1 MNQKTTVTAATVRQ
15 KMASNFLKKGLF
27 IATLSGMFYGFY
39 VAFIT
44 LAMSRGVWEDW
55 YGQNVAL
62 LSAFTVTYVI
72 GAIGSGINY
81 TLSAIWSIGIC
92 GVRGKLRD
100 VTRSLKTKPGKI
112 LILASLVGGPISTT
126 AFVVA
131 LQLAGSIAIPIAALC
146 PAIGAILSRIFYKQ
160 KLNLRMGCGILICL
174 IASVLIAIQGLEV
187 DAAPQMFLGIVIM
200 LIAAFGWGFEGCVAG
215 NATAFVD
222 YEVGIVIRQ
231 VTSGLAVLLILVPVM
246 ALFGGNIS
254 EAFVLTGRAIM
265 DMGSF
270 PIFIISAFFTVYTF
284 SLWYKG
290 NSMCGTALGMAA
302 NGTFSFWAPLA
313 CWLILGV
320 IMGMEGWT
328 LPPIAWFAAVLMF
341 IGILFIAVNPLTLFG
356 QKEEV
361 A

>member
-1 MNQKTTVTAATVRQ
+1 
-15 KMASNFLKKGLF
+15 
-27 IATLSGMFYGFY
+27 MFYGLY
-39 VAFIT
+39 TAFIT
-44 LAMSRGVWEDW
+44 LAMSRGVWDDW
-55 YGQNVAL
+55 YGQNLAL

-81 TLSAIWSIGIC
+81 SLSALWSIGIG

-100 VTRSLKTKPGKI
+100 VTRSLKTKPGRI
-112 LILASLVGGPISTT
+112 LVLAALIGGPISTT
-126 AFVVA
+126 AYVVA

-160 KLNLRMGCGILICL
+160 KLNLRMICGILICL
-174 IASVLIAIQGLEV
+174 VASVLIAIQGLDV
-187 DAAPQMFLGIVIM
+187 DAAPQMFLGIMIM
-200 LIAAFGWGFEGCVAG
+200 LIAAIGWGFEGCVG
-215 NATAFVD
+215 GYATAFVD

-231 VTSGLAVLLILVPVM
+231 VTSGVAALLILAPVL
-246 ALFGGNIS
+246 ALFGGNIG
-254 EAFVLTGRAIM
+254 EAFVLTGRAIA
-265 DMGSF
+265 DSGSF
-270 PIFIISAFFTVYTF
+270 PIFIISGFFTVYAF
-284 SLWYKG
+284 NLWYKG

-320 IMGMEGWT
+320 ALGMDGWA

-341 IGILFIAVNPLTLFG
+341 VGILFIAVNPLKLFS

-361 A
+361 V

>member
-1 MNQKTTVTAATVRQ
+1 MNQKTTVTATAVRQ

-39 VAFIT
+39 TAFIT

-62 LSAFTVTYVI
+62 LSAFTITYVI

-112 LILASLVGGPISTT
+112 LILAALVGGPISTT
-126 AFVVA
+126 AYVVA

-187 DAAPQMFLGIVIM
+187 DAAPQMFLGIMIM

-231 VTSGLAVLLILVPVM
+231 VTSGLTVLLILVPLM
-246 ALFGGNIS
+246 ALFGGNIG

-320 IMGMEGWT
+320 AMGMEGWS

-341 IGILFIAVNPLTLFG
+341 IGILFIAVNPLKLFS